1 MRKKLYFLG
10 KNIIYKL
17 KYLSLNKSTD
27 EIGQTS
33 VMINIS
39 LMGFDSISIAE
50 IGVKIKMWFAIS
62 WWRNKILYFIMIWSY
77 DFKLSEYSA
86 LMFCLTAQ
94 FWLLLCFLS
103 PLYLG
108 LSSLSN
114 WLPLSLNPSWI
125 LLPPFSFPLSCET
138 SSFTSVLKPFTSELR
153 QVAGHKHWWG
163 VWNVPSHP
171 SCIPYEGE
179 LETLRTLHQYLQSFK
194 SGVQQEGWLG
204 MLWTV
209 HKYLQSF
216 KSHLTCSAWGVTW
229 NVELFTIV
237 CNVSSQL
244 SCVNNH
250 REWLAKVVNCS
261 PIFAKFQVTPHA
273 EGMRGWLE
281 TLPMFGPT
289 TGLRSHAVVSVWI
302 WSWALLYFRGIH
314 PAKLYKWK
322 YDLKQRQKRTHSQ
335 IERNSWLTLWFL
347 YD

>member
-1 MRKKLYFLG
+1 
-10 KNIIYKL
+10 
-17 KYLSLNKSTD
+17 
-27 EIGQTS
+27 
-33 VMINIS
+33 
-39 LMGFDSISIAE
+39 
-50 IGVKIKMWFAIS
+50 
-62 WWRNKILYFIMIWSY
+62 MIWSY

-94 FWLLLCFLS
+94 FWLLLCVFYLLYIWVSHLSPTDSHFHWIHLEFFFPNFLSLCPVKPPLLHLFLS
-103 PLYLG
+103 PSHL
-108 LSSLSN
+108 N
-114 WLPLSLNPSWI
+114 WDKLKATNIGEEFRMFQVIPHTFIMRRDLKH
-125 LLPPFSFPLSCET
+125 CEL
-138 SSFTSVLKPFTSELR
+138 FTNIYEVS
-153 QVAGHKHWWG
+153 
-163 VWNVPSHP
+163 SHP
-171 SCIPYEGE
+171 
-179 LETLRTLHQYLQSFK
+179 

-204 MLWTV
+204 ILWTV
-209 HKYLQSF
+209 HKCLLSF

-229 NVELFTIV
+229 NGELFTIV

-244 SCVNNH
+244 SCVKR

-261 PIFAKFQVTPHA
+261 PIFAKFQVTPYA

-281 TLPMFGPT
+281 TLPMFGPI